1 MSNKR
6 KTTSMRGENVDF
18 DLLKIRQKLQGA
30 DAPDEVEKRGQ
41 YIDIR
46 RRRNPRRSVS
56 DLIAEQER
64 NENDAAQKIRD
75 SKAAK
80 AAKPPEKAATP
91 VSKQATTVTSLP
103 GKQGTPEPEK
113 SSAPAIEVVAPREIT
128 DAEPAEVTKVP
139 KRIAKR
145 TKKDKE

>member
-1 MSNKR
+1 
-6 KTTSMRGENVDF
+6 MRGETVDF
-18 DLLKIRQKLQGA
+18 DLLKIKQKLQGK

-64 NENDAAQKIRD
+64 NENDVAQRIRD

-80 AAKPPEKAATP
+80 AANPTPKAEKVVAPPAED
-91 VSKQATTVTSLP
+91 L
-103 GKQGTPEPEK
+103 PEPKK
-113 SSAPAIEVVAPREIT
+113 SSAPAIEIAEPREIVKVDPPEVT
-128 DAEPAEVTKVP
+128 EVTKKIV
-139 KRIAKR
+139 KR
-145 TKKDKE
+145 TKKSKE